1 MFVFRVGEER
11 RTLEAQLA
19 KVTNT
24 HTQTQIKSKTCSCV
38 ALQLMEE
45 RSVMAKSVEEQGLR
59 MVHLER
65 EGRQLEREVNFAILA
80 MLIILIME
88 ILTMVMLAMKLVIL
102 RMMGPLE
109 REGRQLE
116 GEVLNITILTETW
129 ILRDC
134 EADDD
139 VEQYHGDGD
148 HNYLNW
154 ERIQLFILRGFQK
167 KDFVK
172 A

>member
-1 MFVFRVGEER
+1 MVSILVIVMIVVRVGEER

-65 EGRQLEREVNFAILA
+65 EGRQLEREV
-80 MLIILIME
+80 
-88 ILTMVMLAMKLVIL
+88 
-102 RMMGPLE
+102 
-109 REGRQLE
+109 
-116 GEVLNITILTETW
+116 
-129 ILRDC
+129 
-134 EADDD
+134 
-139 VEQYHGDGD
+139 HS
-148 HNYLNW
+148 
-154 ERIQLFILRGFQK
+154 
-167 KDFVK
+167 
-172 A
+172 

>member
-1 MFVFRVGEER
+1 
-11 RTLEAQLA
+11 
-19 KVTNT
+19 
-24 HTQTQIKSKTCSCV
+24 
-38 ALQLMEE
+38 
-45 RSVMAKSVEEQGLR
+45 MAKSVEEQGLR

-65 EGRQLEREVNFAILA
+65 EGRQLEREVN
-80 MLIILIME
+80 ILIME
-88 ILTMVMLAMKLVIL
+88 TLIMVMLAMKLVIL
-102 RMMGPLE
+102 RMMVPLE

-167 KDFVK
+167 KDVVK
-172 A
+172 ARDDIHKQNIVFRRV

>member
-1 MFVFRVGEER
+1 
-11 RTLEAQLA
+11 
-19 KVTNT
+19 
-24 HTQTQIKSKTCSCV
+24 
-38 ALQLMEE
+38 
-45 RSVMAKSVEEQGLR
+45 MAKSVEEQGLR

-65 EGRQLEREVNFAILA
+65 ENRQLEREVN
-80 MLIILIME
+80 ILIME
-88 ILTMVMLAMKLVIL
+88 TLTMVMLAMKLVIL
-102 RMMGPLE
+102 RMMVPLE

>member
-1 MFVFRVGEER
+1 
-11 RTLEAQLA
+11 
-19 KVTNT
+19 
-24 HTQTQIKSKTCSCV
+24 
-38 ALQLMEE
+38 
-45 RSVMAKSVEEQGLR
+45 MAKSVEEQGLR

-65 EGRQLEREVNFAILA
+65 EGRQLEREVN
-80 MLIILIME
+80 ILIME
-88 ILTMVMLAMKLVIL
+88 TLTMVMLAMKLVIL
-102 RMMGPLE
+102 RMMVPLE

-134 EADDD
+134 DAYDD

-167 KDFVK
+167 KDVVK
-172 A
+172 ARDDIHKQNIVFRRV